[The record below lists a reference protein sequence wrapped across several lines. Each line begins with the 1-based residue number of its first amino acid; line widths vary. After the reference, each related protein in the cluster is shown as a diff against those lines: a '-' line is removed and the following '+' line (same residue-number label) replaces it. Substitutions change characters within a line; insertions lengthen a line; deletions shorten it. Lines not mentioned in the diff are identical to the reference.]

1 MSRLYIIAFTSGLSG
16 AGSQSDFSVRIQL
29 NKDVQTV
36 LLYNRPGDD
45 YRENKGDLWDIPFS
59 SFGFSERCIS
69 ISDIERMSIVGNEHD
84 DDWSIETIVTLVGDS
99 LDNYQLLTHDFD
111 VNRWLIGDSNGHFV
125 LNFHG
130 KLSNACII
138 IIIAIYA
145 NELKYCMTKKFKH
158 ISI

>member
-1 MSRLYIIAFTSGLSG
+1 MAFTSGLSG

-29 NKDVQTV
+29 NGDVRTV

-45 YRENKGDLWDIPFS
+45 YRANKGDLWDLFFS

-69 ISDIERMSIVGNEHD
+69 TSDIERVSIVGNEHD

-99 LDNYQLLTHDFD
+99 SDNYQLLTHDFD
-111 VNRWLIGDSNGHFV
+111 VNRWLIDDSNGYFV

-130 KLSNACII
+130 NISII
-138 IIIAIYA
+138 IIIAIHA
-145 NELKYCMTKKFKH
+145 NELKY
-158 ISI
+158 